1 MDFEELSDDIEQLS
15 IGDEVLSI
23 HQTRKTLIFAL
34 HVHLN
39 QFELHLDAIMN
50 KYKAL
55 SLLFLL
61 STYVA
66 IGFLF
71 SSEAKSSEINIFI
84 SVSSVCLFGIIG
96 ITSLWYIDLQTLH
109 KFWGA
114 FFVEGI
120 KMEKKYKFLL
130 KIGDLSLALD
140 TIGSRIRGHEGS
152 YIFANLLLCV
162 STGIALVLSTQ
173 NNALKLINCLIVV
186 AFSFF
191 MVKFMRKA
199 GEKLQMAIESL
210 LHNK

>member
-1 MDFEELSDDIEQLS
+1 M
-15 IGDEVLSI
+15 
-23 HQTRKTLIFAL
+23 

-71 SSEAKSSEINIFI
+71 SSQAKSSEINTFI
-84 SVSSVCLFGIIG
+84 SVSAVCIFGIIG
-96 ITSLWYIDLQTLH
+96 VTSLWYIDLHTLH

-130 KIGDLSLALD
+130 RIGDLSLALD
-140 TIGSRIRGHEGS
+140 TIRSRIRGHEGS
-152 YIFANLLLCV
+152 YIFANLLLCL
-162 STGIALVLSTQ
+162 SAGIALVLSTQ
-173 NNALKLINCLIVV
+173 DNWLKLIYCSVV
-186 AFSFF
+186 VVFSFL
-191 MVKFMRKA
+191 MVRFMRKS

-210 LHNK
+210 LHKK